1 MIQDQNSE
9 FRIRIQ
15 NSEMQVRIKGFSS
28 TQNRSRSRG
37 TTLANLLKRPGAA
50 LTLHRLA
57 DKLAVKVSRISMH
70 LALLHRV
77 LELDERVVLRVRQA
91 CAICASSSLE
101 HVHLATR
108 DMGEGSAHVL
118 VEVGGY
124 KVVVPSKEQ
133 LGTTPAVFYAVTS
146 ELGVALRAHL

>member
-1 MIQDQNSE
+1 MRNIPLRLTKCADLE
-9 FRIRIQ
+9 
-15 NSEMQVRIKGFSS
+15 VCHAP
-28 TQNRSRSRG
+28 TQPQMDPSVGSRG
-37 TTLANLLKRPGAA
+37 TTLANLLPGATF
-50 LTLHRLA
+50 TLHRLA

-108 DMGEGSAHVL
+108 DMGEGSKAA
-118 VEVGGY
+118 
-124 KVVVPSKEQ
+124 
-133 LGTTPAVFYAVTS
+133 AVDVAAV
-146 ELGVALRAHL
+146 RARAPG